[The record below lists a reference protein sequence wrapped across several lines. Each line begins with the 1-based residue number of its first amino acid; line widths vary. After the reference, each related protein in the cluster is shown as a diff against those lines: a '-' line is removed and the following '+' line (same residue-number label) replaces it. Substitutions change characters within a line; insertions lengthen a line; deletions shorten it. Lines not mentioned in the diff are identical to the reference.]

1 MLGTIILLRNFKK
14 QTSSYTMQ
22 VAINQPGNFELGKNE
37 NLFGFQSKK
46 SAKRWKFEG
55 NYI

>member
-1 MLGTIILLRNFKK
+1 MLGTIIFLYNFKK
-14 QTSSYTMQ
+14 QTSSYTMH

-46 SAKRWKFEG
+46 GAKRWKFEG